1 MAELQQLPVSNPSF
15 SSLRKDNQLYV
26 DKTALIYELA
36 RYSSRQYLLARP
48 RRFGKTL
55 LVSTLESLFR
65 DGLKMFH
72 GLAIEK
78 MWKDSGTYKVLHL
91 DFSMALSDSPESFE
105 KSAVT
110 MFLRAAEDCGLIDRS
125 CLPHDFL
132 GLADAADAI
141 CRKVQDTSLVLLI
154 DEYDSPLSANLNSP
168 EVFESIQS
176 RMRSFFAA
184 VKSYAGKFRLVF
196 ITGVSRFEHVSVF
209 SAGGS
214 IIDLSLDPAFGEIVG
229 YTEEEIRRYFKGYLI
244 RSADLLNRIP
254 EREVTDQQINALMD
268 ELRRY
273 YDGYCFD
280 RKHMTH
286 VYQTWS
292 VLRFFSSSGIPE
304 FDDYWYDNGG
314 ITAILVN
321 YFRSHG
327 GYFHQ
332 PDEMTYQLDDFSS
345 ASSLSDMDPGVL
357 LTQCGYYTIKG
368 ADDDSITVGIPNVE
382 LQHAQVR
389 LIREEIFDVRRLR
402 TANAEKAVLSKK
414 EITAA
419 ECADFFNRIF
429 SAVSSENRLTDEY
442 QACDFIKVYCIGSGF
457 DVRREYHQKKG
468 RADITVEFADH
479 RLIVEM
485 KFAREDPSPER
496 LLRSAEQQILDR
508 DYGNYVPAKPL
519 VRFAMV
525 FSEKEQKI
533 ILWSGVR

>member
-1 MAELQQLPVSNPSF
+1 MTELQQLPVSNPSF

-36 RYSSRQYLLARP
+36 RYGNRQYLFTRP

-55 LVSTLESLFR
+55 LLSTLESLFR

-78 MWKDSGTYKVLHL
+78 LWQDRGTYKVLHL
-91 DFSMALSDSPESFE
+91 DFSMTLSDSPESFE
-105 KSAVT
+105 KSAET
-110 MFLRAAEDCGLIDRS
+110 MFLRAAEDCGLIERS
-125 CLPHDFL
+125 SLQHDFS
-132 GLADAADAI
+132 GLADAVDAV
-141 CRKVQDTSLVLLI
+141 CRKSQDTSLVLLI
-154 DEYDSPLSANLNSP
+154 DEYDSPLSANLNNP
-168 EVFESIQS
+168 DVFESITS

-184 VKSYAGKFRLVF
+184 VKSYAGKFRFVF

-209 SAGGS
+209 SAGSS
-214 IIDLSLDPAFGEIVG
+214 IIDLSFDPAFGEIVG

-244 RSADLLNRIP
+244 RSAALLNRVP
-254 EREVTDQQINALMD
+254 EREVTEQQINALMD

-332 PDEMTYQLDDFSS
+332 PAEMTYQ
-345 ASSLSDMDPGVL
+345 
-357 LTQCGYYTIKG
+357 
-368 ADDDSITVGIPNVE
+368 
-382 LQHAQVR
+382 
-389 LIREEIFDVRRLR
+389 
-402 TANAEKAVLSKK
+402 
-414 EITAA
+414 
-419 ECADFFNRIF
+419 
-429 SAVSSENRLTDEY
+429 
-442 QACDFIKVYCIGSGF
+442 
-457 DVRREYHQKKG
+457 
-468 RADITVEFADH
+468 
-479 RLIVEM
+479 
-485 KFAREDPSPER
+485 
-496 LLRSAEQQILDR
+496 
-508 DYGNYVPAKPL
+508 
-519 VRFAMV
+519 
-525 FSEKEQKI
+525 
-533 ILWSGVR
+533 